1 MNMIRTHR
9 GQLADAMRI
18 VAQDLDLAI
27 DSVRGAQKRGKPCGG
42 RARTYLRLLKMAMEY
57 RDEAAAAG
65 YVGPLW
71 DIIEPKPFN
80 TGFVGISAEEA
91 KARAWKVNRPA

>member
-1 MNMIRTHR
+1 MQNTRTHR

-18 VAQDLDLAI
+18 VAEDLDLAI

-57 RDEAAAAG
+57 RAEAAEAG

-91 KARAWKVNRPA
+91 KARAWKVNR

>member
-1 MNMIRTHR
+1 MQKLLSQR

-18 VAQDLDLAI
+18 TAEDLDLSI
-27 DSVRGAQKRGKPCGG
+27 DSVRGAMKRGKPCGG
-42 RARTYLRLLKMAMEY
+42 RARTYLRLLKMASAY
-57 RDEAAAAG
+57 RDEARAAG
-65 YVGPLW
+65 YIGPLW

-91 KARAWKVNRPA
+91 KARAWKVL